1 MNQIP
6 SNDET
11 KPLENGL
18 LDKREVAAIG
28 RFIVEVLLATL
39 IFFAVAVPAILL
51 DWFVQLLQNFHVS
64 KRIVQ
69 GLEGLEIAIFVLDLI
84 LCAIFLLRSA
94 VNLVK
99 ELWKH

>member
-1 MNQIP
+1 ME
-6 SNDET
+6 DH
-11 KPLENGL
+11 L
-18 LDKREVAAIG
+18 LDKKELAAIG
-28 RFIVEVLLATL
+28 RFFVEVLIATL

-51 DWFVQLLQNFHVS
+51 DWFVQLLQNYHVS

-69 GLEGLEIAIFVLDLI
+69 GLEGLEMAIFGLDLV
-84 LCAIFLLRSA
+84 LCIIFLLRSA